1 MRETTPQVE
10 LIARPSLDLDAL
22 ERYLKTVGGEAWLNN
37 RREQESELNPGE
49 LLVEAA
55 GRACYRSWEP
65 GLNPNVTKIRT
76 DRQEYLRNILR
87 SGHGSVLEHANY
99 TFILSDVSRV
109 FCYDD
114 ETEVLTSDGWIP
126 WPKIDGSETFAT
138 LNPATDEI
146 EYQQATERFF
156 GEYSGPMYQVCSEQ
170 IDLLVTPNHRMWV
183 QKVDTQKARRKEER
197 FGIVEAQDLL
207 HKRVRYQKGGTWR
220 GEESQAV
227 NIAATTRSFVRSDT
241 GTVGTR
247 NSPGVTFPA
256 VPFARFLGWYLAE
269 GCINRHQIV
278 IYQNRGP
285 LLDEIAEVV
294 SDLGL
299 HPYVP
304 PNCQGQVRTACTPL
318 RDFLSELGTSLEKR
332 VPAMVQSWSPRLIRE
347 FLNAMIAGDGNIHSS
362 GHQVI
367 YTSSRELADDLQVLA
382 IKAGWSANIRIDDRT
397 GMERVLKSGQRFHN
411 LRPNYI
417 VSIVRESR
425 LRPHVNHIRTG
436 PMPNRWHNES
446 GNNDAMVHYEGG
458 IHCVKVPNGLLF
470 VRRNGKP
477 VVSGNTHELVRHRAG
492 SAFSQ
497 ESLRF
502 VRLKELPFRIPE
514 VLEPLRP
521 RIISILE
528 TLEEFQISAAEEL
541 GLDEEGVSFHDKK
554 EATSA
559 LRRIAP
565 DGVSTMIIWTA
576 NIRTLRHVIEMRT
589 APGAEEEL
597 RTVFN
602 RVGEIMKAEAPMLF
616 GDYEVLEDGSWV
628 SEFRKV

>member
-1 MRETTPQVE
+1 
-10 LIARPSLDLDAL
+10 
-22 ERYLKTVGGEAWLNN
+22 
-37 RREQESELNPGE
+37 
-49 LLVEAA
+49 
-55 GRACYRSWEP
+55 
-65 GLNPNVTKIRT
+65 
-76 DRQEYLRNILR
+76 
-87 SGHGSVLEHANY
+87 
-99 TFILSDVSRV
+99 
-109 FCYDD
+109 
-114 ETEVLTSDGWIP
+114 
-126 WPKIDGSETFAT
+126 
-138 LNPATDEI
+138 
-146 EYQQATERFF
+146 
-156 GEYSGPMYQVCSEQ
+156 
-170 IDLLVTPNHRMWV
+170 
-183 QKVDTQKARRKEER
+183 
-197 FGIVEAQDLL
+197 
-207 HKRVRYQKGGTWR
+207 
-220 GEESQAV
+220 
-227 NIAATTRSFVRSDT
+227 
-241 GTVGTR
+241 
-247 NSPGVTFPA
+247 
-256 VPFARFLGWYLAE
+256 
-269 GCINRHQIV
+269 
-278 IYQNRGP
+278 
-285 LLDEIAEVV
+285 
-294 SDLGL
+294 
-299 HPYVP
+299 
-304 PNCQGQVRTACTPL
+304 
-318 RDFLSELGTSLEKR
+318 
-332 VPAMVQSWSPRLIRE
+332 
-347 FLNAMIAGDGNIHSS
+347 
-362 GHQVI
+362 
-367 YTSSRELADDLQVLA
+367 
-382 IKAGWSANIRIDDRT
+382 
-397 GMERVLKSGQRFHN
+397 
-411 LRPNYI
+411 
-417 VSIVRESR
+417 
-425 LRPHVNHIRTG
+425 
-436 PMPNRWHNES
+436 
-446 GNNDAMVHYEGG
+446 MVHYEGG